1 MTQKLESQRT
11 LATQRDARL
20 KQIAKASPFV
30 AGSLAKVGVKCGN
43 PNCKCASG
51 ERHEAW
57 VLTRKEQGRTVTVHV
72 PRDMVE
78 EVARWVAEHKRL
90 KKLMKEASVIGERMI
105 RIFVRAN
112 RGAAR
117 NRNRANP
124 PPATSSAAPSGTSSP
139 TSLPG

>member
-1 MTQKLESQRT
+1 MAIKQASLGT
-11 LATQRDARL
+11 LARRRDARL
-20 KQIAKASPFV
+20 KKIAQLQPFI

-57 VLTRKEQGRTVTVHV
+57 VLTRKERGRTVTVHV

-78 EVARWVAEHKRL
+78 EVARWTAEHKRL
-90 KKLMKEASVIGERMI
+90 KGLMREVSELGEAMV
-105 RIFVRAN
+105 RIFVKAS

-117 NRNRANP
+117 NRRH
-124 PPATSSAAPSGTSSP
+124 AASTP
-139 TSLPG
+139 

>member
-1 MTQKLESQRT
+1 MATKNESLRT
-11 LATQRDARL
+11 LSTRRNARL
-20 KQIAKASPFV
+20 SQIAQIRPFI
-30 AGSLAKVGVKCGN
+30 AGSLAKVGVRCGN

-57 VLTRKEQGRTVTVHV
+57 VLTRKERGRTVTVHV

-78 EVARWVAEHKRL
+78 EVTQWVSEHRRL
-90 KKLMKEASVIGERMI
+90 KKLMKEASELGERMI

-117 NRNRANP
+117 NLRRLP
-124 PPATSSAAPSGTSSP
+124 LTPLPRSATCKASSPSSSAG
-139 TSLPG
+139 

>member
-1 MTQKLESQRT
+1 MEIKLESQRM
-11 LATQRDARL
+11 LAVRRDARL
-20 KQIAKASPFV
+20 KLIAQAKPFI

-57 VLTRKEQGRTVTVHV
+57 VLTRKEKGRTVTAHV

-78 EVARWVAEHKRL
+78 DVARWVAEHRRL
-90 KKLMKEASVIGERMI
+90 KRLMKEASELGERMI
-105 RIFVRAN
+105 RTFVRAS

-117 NRNRANP
+117 NRAR
-124 PPATSSAAPSGTSSP
+124 PASMPARRSGTPAASSP
-139 TSLPG
+139 TSSSG

>member
-1 MTQKLESQRT
+1 MTTKQASLGT
-11 LATQRDARL
+11 LARRRDARL
-20 KQIAKASPFV
+20 KKLAQVQPFI

-57 VLTRKEQGRTVTVHV
+57 VLTRKERGKTVTVHV

-78 EVARWVAEHKRL
+78 EVARWAAEYKRL
-90 KKLMKEASVIGERMI
+90 KVLLREISELGEEAI
-105 RIFVRAN
+105 RIFVKAS

-117 NRNRANP
+117 NRRRVAST
-124 PPATSSAAPSGTSSP
+124 PATPGGT
-139 TSLPG
+139 PGASILIS

>member
-1 MTQKLESQRT
+1 MAQKQESLRT
-11 LATQRDARL
+11 LTTRRDARL
-20 KQIAKASPFV
+20 KAIARIKPFI

-57 VLTRKEQGRTVTVHV
+57 LLTRKERGRTVTVHV

-78 EVARWVAEHKRL
+78 DVTQWVAEHKRL
-90 KKLMKEASVIGERMI
+90 KKLMKEASEFGEQMI
-105 RIFVRAN
+105 RIFVKAS

-117 NRNRANP
+117 NRSQRQSIP
-124 PPATSSAAPSGTSSP
+124 PKRCGMPKASSPASSAG
-139 TSLPG
+139 

>member
-1 MTQKLESQRT
+1 MTIKQASLGT
-11 LATQRDARL
+11 LAKRRDARL
-20 KQIAKASPFV
+20 KKLAQVQPFI

-57 VLTRKEQGRTVTVHV
+57 VLTRKERGKTVTVHV

-78 EVARWVAEHKRL
+78 EVARWAAEYKRL
-90 KKLMKEASVIGERMI
+90 KVLLREISELGEEAI
-105 RIFVRAN
+105 RIFVKAS

-117 NRNRANP
+117 NRRRAASTP
-124 PPATSSAAPSGTSSP
+124 VTPGGTHGASIPIS
-139 TSLPG
+139 

>member
-1 MTQKLESQRT
+1 MTIKQASLGT
-11 LATQRDARL
+11 LAKRRAARL
-20 KQIAKASPFV
+20 KKLAQLQPFI

-57 VLTRKEQGRTVTVHV
+57 VLTRKERGKTVTVHV

-78 EVARWVAEHKRL
+78 EVARWAAEYKRL
-90 KKLMKEASVIGERMI
+90 KVLLREISELGEEAI
-105 RIFVRAN
+105 RIFVKAS

-117 NRNRANP
+117 NRRRAAST
-124 PPATSSAAPSGTSSP
+124 PATPGGTPGTSTPIS
-139 TSLPG
+139 

>member
-1 MTQKLESQRT
+1 MAQKLESQRT

-20 KQIAKASPFV
+20 KQIAKATPFI

-51 ERHEAW
+51 KRHEAW

-78 EVARWVAEHKRL
+78 EVAQWVAEHKRL
-90 KKLMKEASVIGERMI
+90 KKLMKETSALGERLI
-105 RIFVRAN
+105 RIFVQAN

-117 NRNRANP
+117 NRRRANL
-124 PPATSSAAPSGTSSP
+124 PPATPSGAPSSTSSP
-139 TSLPG
+139 NSSPG

>member
-1 MTQKLESQRT
+1 MVQKRESQRT

-20 KQIAKASPFV
+20 KQIAKASPFI

-78 EVARWVAEHKRL
+78 EVARWVAEHRRL
-90 KKLMKEASVIGERMI
+90 KKLMQEASAIGERMI

-117 NRNRANP
+117 NRRRANP
-124 PPATSSAAPSGTSSP
+124 PPAMSSAAPSSTSSP
-139 TSLPG
+139 DSLPG

>member
-1 MTQKLESQRT
+1 MTTKQASLGT
-11 LATQRDARL
+11 LAKRRDARL
-20 KQIAKASPFV
+20 KKLAQVQPFI

-57 VLTRKEQGRTVTVHV
+57 VLTRKERGKTVTVHV

-78 EVARWVAEHKRL
+78 EVARWAAEYKRL
-90 KKLMKEASVIGERMI
+90 KVLLQEISEVGEAAI
-105 RIFVRAN
+105 RIFVKAS

-117 NRNRANP
+117 NRCRAASTP
-124 PPATSSAAPSGTSSP
+124 GKPGGTPVASSP
-139 TSLPG
+139 SS

>member
-1 MTQKLESQRT
+1 MTKQLESMRT
-11 LATQRDARL
+11 LATRRDARL
-20 KQIAKASPFV
+20 HAIAQIKPFI

-57 VLTRKEQGRTVTVHV
+57 VLTRKEKGRTVTVRV

-78 EVARWVAEHKRL
+78 EVKQWTAEHKRL
-90 KKLMKEASVIGERMI
+90 KKLMKETSELGERMI
-105 RIFVRAN
+105 KIFVKAS

-117 NRNRANP
+117 NQSRPRS
-124 PPATSSAAPSGTSSP
+124 TLSKSSGTSKASSP
-139 TSLPG
+139 SS